1 MQTYLKINSPYNKT
15 MGVIINET
23 ITLANG
29 LTVTNPYASVGEND
43 IRMEKRVEENM
54 SDETDPETGEM
65 TTTTTTTTKYI
76 VEGRFTMWV
85 TPELRVSGSR
95 DIGGIQVEVES
106 DTPATGNIYEL
117 LYNKLKTMKTCKDS
131 I

>member
-1 MQTYLKINSPYNKT
+1 

-29 LTVTNPYASVGEND
+29 LTVTTPYASVGEND
-43 IRMEKRVEENM
+43 IRMEKRVEEQRNYT
-54 SDETDPETGEM
+54 SNVFE
-65 TTTTTTTTKYI
+65 TTTTTTTKYI

-106 DTPATGNIYEL
+106 DTPATGNVYEL
-117 LYNKLKTMKTCKDS
+117 LYNKLKTMKTCTDS

>member
-1 MQTYLKINSPYNKT
+1 

-29 LTVTNPYASVGEND
+29 LTVTNPYASVAGND
-43 IRMEKRVEENM
+43 IRVQKNVEENR
-54 SDETDPETGEM
+54 SNETDPETGEM
-65 TTTTTTTTKYI
+65 TTTTTSTTKYI

-95 DIGGIQVEVES
+95 DIGGIQVKIES

-117 LYNKLKTMKTCKDS
+117 LYNKLKTMKTCTDS

>member
-1 MQTYLKINSPYNKT
+1 

-43 IRMEKRVEENM
+43 IKVEKRVEENR
-54 SDETDPETGEM
+54 SDETDPEPGEI
-65 TTTTTTTTKYI
+65 TTTTTYTTKYI
-76 VEGRFTMWV
+76 VQGRFTMWV
-85 TPELRVSGSR
+85 SPELRVSGSR
-95 DIGGIQVEVES
+95 DIGSIRVEVES
-106 DTPATGNIYEL
+106 KTPHTGNIYEL
-117 LYNKLKTMKTCKDS
+117 LYNKLKTMKTCTDS

>member
-1 MQTYLKINSPYNKT
+1 

-43 IRMEKRVEENM
+43 IRMEKKVEENRNYT
-54 SDETDPETGEM
+54 SNVSE
-65 TTTTTTTTKYI
+65 TTTTSTTKYI

-95 DIGGIQVEVES
+95 DIGGIRVEVES

-117 LYNKLKTMKTCKDS
+117 LYNKLKTMKTCTDS

>member
-1 MQTYLKINSPYNKT
+1 

-43 IRMEKRVEENM
+43 IRMEKKVEENRNYT
-54 SDETDPETGEM
+54 SNVSE
-65 TTTTTTTTKYI
+65 TTTTTKYI

-95 DIGGIQVEVES
+95 DIGNIRVEVES

-117 LYNKLKTMKTCKDS
+117 LYNKLKTMKTCTDS

>member
-1 MQTYLKINSPYNKT
+1 

-43 IRMEKRVEENM
+43 IRMEKKVEENM
-54 SDETDPETGEM
+54 NYTSNVSE
-65 TTTTTTTTKYI
+65 TTTTSTTKYI

-117 LYNKLKTMKTCKDS
+117 LYNKLKTMKTCTNS

>member
-1 MQTYLKINSPYNKT
+1 

-29 LTVTNPYASVGEND
+29 LTVTNPYASVGENN
-43 IRMEKRVEENM
+43 IKVEKKVEENR
-54 SDETDPETGEM
+54 SYETDPETGES
-65 TTTTTTTTKYI
+65 TTTTTSTTKYI

-85 TPELRVSGSR
+85 SPELRVSGSR
-95 DIGGIQVEVES
+95 DIGGIRVEVES

-117 LYNKLKTMKTCKDS
+117 LYNKLKTMKTCTDS

>member
-1 MQTYLKINSPYNKT
+1 

-29 LTVTNPYASVGEND
+29 LTVTNPYASVGKND
-43 IRMEKRVEENM
+43 IRVQKNVEEDRSYN
-54 SDETDPETGEM
+54 DETEEETI
-65 TTTTTTTTKYI
+65 TSTTKYI

-95 DIGGIQVEVES
+95 DIGNIRVEVES

-117 LYNKLKTMKTCKDS
+117 LYNKLKTMKTCTDS

>member
-1 MQTYLKINSPYNKT
+1 

-43 IRMEKRVEENM
+43 IRMEKRVEEQRNYT
-54 SDETDPETGEM
+54 SNVSE
-65 TTTTTTTTKYI
+65 TTTKYI
-76 VEGRFTMWV
+76 LQGRFTMWV
-85 TPELRVSGSR
+85 NIAMRIGKKG
-95 DIGGIQVEVES
+95 DIGGIHVEVES
-106 DTPATGNIYEL
+106 DVPFTGNVYEL
-117 LYNKLKTMKTCKDS
+117 LYNKLKTMKTCTDS

>member
-1 MQTYLKINSPYNKT
+1 

-43 IRMEKRVEENM
+43 IRMEKRVEEQRNYT
-54 SDETDPETGEM
+54 SNVSE
-65 TTTTTTTTKYI
+65 TTTKYI
-76 VEGRFTMWV
+76 LQGRFTMWV
-85 TPELRVSGSR
+85 NIAMRIGKKG

-106 DTPATGNIYEL
+106 DVPFTGNIYDL
-117 LYNKLKTMKTCKDS
+117 LYKKLKTMKTCTDA

>member
-1 MQTYLKINSPYNKT
+1 

-43 IRMEKRVEENM
+43 IRVEKRVKENRSYNVETEE
-54 SDETDPETGEM
+54 ETITS
-65 TTTTTTTTKYI
+65 TTKYI

-95 DIGGIQVEVES
+95 DIGGIRVEVES

-117 LYNKLKTMKTCKDS
+117 LYNKLKTMKTCTDS

>member
-1 MQTYLKINSPYNKT
+1 

-43 IRMEKRVEENM
+43 IRVEKKVEEN
-54 SDETDPETGEM
+54 SSYNAETGGE
-65 TTTTTTTTKYI
+65 TVTTTTKYI

-95 DIGGIQVEVES
+95 DIGGIRVEVES

-117 LYNKLKTMKTCKDS
+117 LYNKLKTMKTCTDS

>member
-1 MQTYLKINSPYNKT
+1 

-23 ITLANG
+23 ITLGNG

-43 IRMEKRVEENM
+43 IRVQKKVEENN
-54 SDETDPETGEM
+54 SYETDPETGEI
-65 TTTTTTTTKYI
+65 TTTTTSTTKYI

-95 DIGGIQVEVES
+95 DIGGIQVKIES

-117 LYNKLKTMKTCKDS
+117 LYNKLKTMKTCTAS

>member
-1 MQTYLKINSPYNKT
+1 

-43 IRMEKRVEENM
+43 IRVEKKVENRNYTSNVSE
-54 SDETDPETGEM
+54 
-65 TTTTTTTTKYI
+65 TTTTSTTKYI

-95 DIGGIQVEVES
+95 DIGGIRVEVES

-117 LYNKLKTMKTCKDS
+117 LYNKLKTMKTCTDS

>member
-1 MQTYLKINSPYNKT
+1 

-29 LTVTNPYASVGEND
+29 LTVTTPYASVGEND
-43 IRMEKRVEENM
+43 IRMEKRVQEQRNYTSNVSE
-54 SDETDPETGEM
+54 
-65 TTTTTTTTKYI
+65 TTTTSTTKYI

-95 DIGGIQVEVES
+95 DIGGIRVEVES

-117 LYNKLKTMKTCKDS
+117 LYNKLKTMKTCTDS